1 MKILKNP
8 VFTEEKK
15 LPISIICVGVLAL
28 LLSFFNVT
36 FNFAAEVSYVAV
48 SFNKLASVISIFP
61 LAWCLSTVL
70 LMKTKKIFFA
80 KLPAYVSC
88 AMLVLAYILFFI
100 LKGQENVV
108 TNLFLFMVLVLAVYP
123 LIVAT
128 LTFEGRIYN
137 RVFAVV
143 FTAVLIVVCV
153 ASFIVISIYL
163 KTVDT
168 LLLVP
173 TLLYVMLLLM
183 VLSFK
188 LEPLK
193 KKNTNEPVNNNL

>member
-8 VFTEEKK
+8 LFTEEKK
-15 LPISIICVGVLAL
+15 LPISIICIGVFTL
-28 LLSFFNVT
+28 LLSFFNIS
-36 FNFAAEVSYVAV
+36 FNFAGEVSYVAIT
-48 SFNKLASVISIFP
+48 FNKLASVISIFP
-61 LAWCLSTVL
+61 LTWCLSTVL
-70 LMKTKKIFFA
+70 LMKTRKVFFA

-100 LKGQENVV
+100 LKGQEDMV
-108 TNLFLFMVLVLAVYP
+108 TNLFLFMLLVLAVYP
-123 LIVAT
+123 LVVAT

-143 FTAVLIVVCV
+143 FTAVLIVVCLAAFV
-153 ASFIVISIYL
+153 IISISI
-163 KTVDT
+163 KAIDS

-173 TLLYVMLLLM
+173 TLLYVMLLLL

-193 KKNTNEPVNNNL
+193 KKDKTIPVNNNL